1 MTTILTKE
9 RFIHATGFEVLAI
22 LVFSPLMAWALDA
35 QVATAGAL
43 TVMMSLL
50 AMLWNMIYNG
60 LIDRYWASNRQQWRL
75 RVRLLHGVVFEAG
88 LVVLCV
94 PLTAWMLGLTLW
106 QAVLVELAFFVF
118 ILPYTV
124 AYNWGFDKAWG
135 YWLRRQKVLPATSET
150 S

>member
-1 MTTILTKE
+1 MNTVLTKE
-9 RFIHATGFEVLAI
+9 RFIHAIGFEVLAI
-22 LVFSPLMAWALDA
+22 LGFSPLMAWALDA

-43 TVMMSLL
+43 TLMMSLL
-50 AMLWNMIYNG
+50 AMLWNMVFNG
-60 LIDRYWASNRQQWRL
+60 LIDRRWPGSRQHWRFHI
-75 RVRLLHGVVFEAG
+75 RLLHGVVFEAG
-88 LVVLCV
+88 LVVVCV

-135 YWLRRQKVLPATSET
+135 WWLLRQKAGQRA
-150 S
+150 